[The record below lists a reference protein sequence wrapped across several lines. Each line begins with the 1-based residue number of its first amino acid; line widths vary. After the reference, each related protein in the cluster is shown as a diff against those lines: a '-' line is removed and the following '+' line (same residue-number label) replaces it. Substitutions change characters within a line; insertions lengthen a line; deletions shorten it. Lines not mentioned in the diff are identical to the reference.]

1 MATDKQV
8 ADKVLSLFVA
18 VADARMR
25 PMFGGYVLYVD
36 EKVIGQ
42 MNENTLFVKATPF
55 GEQYA
60 PELEKAAPYP
70 GAKLAFAVPPERLED
85 PVWLSEFLSGT
96 RRQIK

>member
-1 MATDKQV
+1 MPTDKQ
-8 ADKVLSLFVA
+8 AAEAVLAKIAA

-25 PMFGGYVLYVD
+25 AMFGGYVMYVD

-42 MNENTLFVKATPF
+42 FDDNQLFIKTTPF

-60 PELEKAAPYP
+60 PELERASPYP
-70 GAKLAFAVPPERLED
+70 GAKHAFVVPPERLED
-85 PVWLSEFLSGT
+85 ADWLREFLTGT

>member
-1 MATDKQV
+1 MPTDKQ
-8 ADKVLSLFVA
+8 AAEAILAQIAA

-25 PMFGGYVLYVD
+25 PMFGGYVIYVE

-42 MNENTLFVKATPF
+42 FDDNQLFVKTTLF

-60 PELEKAAPYP
+60 PELERASPYP
-70 GAKLAFAVPPERLED
+70 GAKPAFVVPVERLED
-85 PVWLSEFLSGT
+85 ADWLQEFIVGT

>member
-1 MATDKQV
+1 MPTDKR
-8 ADKVLSLFVA
+8 AAEAILAKISA

-42 MNENTLFVKATPF
+42 FDENQLFIKTTKF
-55 GEQYA
+55 GEQHA
-60 PELEKAAPYP
+60 PELERASPYP
-70 GAKLAFAVPPERLED
+70 GAKPAFIVPPERLED
-85 PVWLSEFLSGT
+85 ADWLREFLAGT